1 MKDGLSTDCA
11 RDGSTIQLFPL
22 CQFQSLHSVEW
33 TSVKWV
39 TMGFS
44 VLTAELQQYQQNIDY
59 LSRAKLF
66 NLTIMCYLQVL
77 NESNWYSRPLTSLV
91 S

>member
-1 MKDGLSTDCA
+1 
-11 RDGSTIQLFPL
+11 
-22 CQFQSLHSVEW
+22 
-33 TSVKWV
+33 
-39 TMGFS
+39 MGFS

-66 NLTIMCYLQVL
+66 NLTTMCYLQVL
-77 NESNWYSRPLTSLV
+77 NGSNWYSRPLTSLV